1 MYIFV
6 NTYKKLN
13 FTYNNIKNIK
23 KLTYIN
29 KHFENEVQWGFIK
42 EKNVFLGHKINMV
55 IYIYLK
61 I

>member
-1 MYIFV
+1 MFASQENYEYYDMSETLVGKIWKV
-6 NTYKKLN
+6 
-13 FTYNNIKNIK
+13 ID
-23 KLTYIN
+23 